1 LGGFQIGGRK
11 IKNQK
16 SRIKN
21 STFEYL
27 LRVRDQKGAGYLV
40 LIDPDKQD
48 VEAAAAFAVQAD
60 KAGIDAFLVGSSLLM
75 SDRFEAVIRRIK
87 QLSALPVI
95 ISPGASSHLSR
106 YADAVLF
113 LSLISGRNPDFLI
126 GEHVKAAPIIR
137 NHRIEA
143 IPTGY
148 MLIEG
153 GSCTSVQFISAT
165 LPIPRDKLDI
175 AIVHAMA
182 AELLGMKMVYL
193 ECGSGSL
200 LSVPDEM
207 VSAVK
212 AEISIP
218 LIAGGGIVDP
228 SVAAAKVRAGA
239 DFIVTGN
246 VLEKPDSTALVYE
259 FAKAI
264 HNP

>member
-1 LGGFQIGGRK
+1 
-11 IKNQK
+11 
-16 SRIKN
+16 
-21 STFEYL
+21 
-27 LRVRDQKGAGYLV
+27 

-48 VEAAAAFAVQAD
+48 VEDAAAFALQAD
-60 KAGIDAFLVGSSLLM
+60 EAGADAFLVGSSLLM
-75 SDRFEAVIRRIK
+75 SDRLEAVIQSVK
-87 QLSALPVI
+87 KLSDLPVI

-137 NHRIEA
+137 KYGIEA

-153 GSCTSVQFISAT
+153 GSCTSVQFMSAT

-175 AIVHAMA
+175 AVAHAMA
-182 AELLGMKMVYL
+182 AEMLGMRIAYL

-200 LSVPDEM
+200 LPVPDDM
-207 VSAVK
+207 ISAVK
-212 AEISIP
+212 TEISIP
-218 LIAGGGIVDP
+218 LIVGGGIVDP
-228 SVAAAKVRAGA
+228 SVAAEKVKAGA

-246 VLEKPDSTALVYE
+246 VLEKADNTALVYE
-259 FAKAI
+259 FAEAI

>member
-1 LGGFQIGGRK
+1 MDSVLEYLFQIK
-11 IKNQK
+11 
-16 SRIKN
+16 
-21 STFEYL
+21 
-27 LRVRDQKGAGYLV
+27 DQKGAGYLV

-48 VEAAAAFAVQAD
+48 VEDAAAFAVRAD
-60 KAGIDAFLVGSSLLM
+60 EAGVDAFLVGSSLLM
-75 SDRFEAVIRRIK
+75 SDQLEAVIQRIK
-87 QLSALPVI
+87 ELSDLPVI
-95 ISPGASSHLSR
+95 ISPGASSHLSC

-113 LSLISGRNPDFLI
+113 LSLISGRNPEFLI

-137 NHRIEA
+137 KYGIEA

-153 GSCTSVQFISAT
+153 GSCTSVQFMSAT

-175 AIVHAMA
+175 AAAHAMA

-207 VSAVK
+207 ISAVRS
-212 AEISIP
+212 EISIP
-218 LIAGGGIVDP
+218 LAVGGGIVDP
-228 SVAAAKVRAGA
+228 GVAAAKVQSGA

-246 VLEKPDSTALVYE
+246 VLEKAGNTALVYE

-264 HNP
+264 HNS

>member
-1 LGGFQIGGRK
+1 
-11 IKNQK
+11 
-16 SRIKN
+16 
-21 STFEYL
+21 
-27 LRVRDQKGAGYLV
+27 LV
-40 LIDPDKQD
+40 LIDPDKQS
-48 VEAAAAFAVQAD
+48 VEEAAAFVVQAD
-60 KAGIDAFLVGSSLLM
+60 EAGIDAFLVGSSLLM
-75 SDRFEAVIRRIK
+75 SDRLEPVIQRTK
-87 QLSALPVI
+87 KLSDLPVI

-126 GEHVKAAPIIR
+126 GEHVKAAPVIR
-137 NHRIEA
+137 KYGIEA

-153 GSCTSVQFISAT
+153 GSCTSVQFMSAT

-175 AIVHAMA
+175 AIAHAMA
-182 AELLGMKMVYL
+182 AELLGMKMAYL

-207 VSAVK
+207 ISAVK

-218 LIAGGGIVDP
+218 LIVGGGIVDP
-228 SVAAAKVRAGA
+228 RVAAAKVRAGA
-239 DFIVTGN
+239 DFVVTGN
-246 VLEKPDSTALVYE
+246 VLEKADNTTLVYE
-259 FAKAI
+259 FAEAI